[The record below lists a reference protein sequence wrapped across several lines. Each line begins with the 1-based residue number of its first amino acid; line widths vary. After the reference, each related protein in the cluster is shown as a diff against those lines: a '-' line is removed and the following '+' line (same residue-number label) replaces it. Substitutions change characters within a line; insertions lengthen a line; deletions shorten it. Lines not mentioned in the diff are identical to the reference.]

1 MSTSRT
7 LPARK
12 ARRLLL
18 LIVALLL
25 LVAAAG
31 YVAGS
36 RAIAPTNREVGP
48 PPAEL
53 NAEAITIK
61 DSDGLDVAAWLADPD
76 PAAALIILAHGNR
89 SDRRSLIGRAVMLA
103 RAGYAVLLLD
113 LRAHGESPGAHR
125 SFGHGEARSVAAA
138 IGYVRSRWPSRKVG
152 LIGISLG
159 GASAIVAARQ
169 ARADAYVLEAVYSDL
184 RTAAQNRFAKR
195 LGALG
200 RITADIVLLQV
211 PWRLGFDLDELSMTA
226 RIPEI
231 KAPVLMIAGDRD

>member
-1 MSTSRT
+1 
-7 LPARK
+7 
-12 ARRLLL
+12 
-18 LIVALLL
+18 
-25 LVAAAG
+25 
-31 YVAGS
+31 
-36 RAIAPTNREVGP
+36 
-48 PPAEL
+48 
-53 NAEAITIK
+53 TIR
-61 DSDGLDVAAWLADPD
+61 DSDGLDVAAWHADLDPD
-76 PAAALIILAHGNR
+76 AALIILAHGNR
-89 SDRRSLIGRAVMLA
+89 SDRRSLIGRAAMLT

-125 SFGHGEARSVAAA
+125 SFGYGEARSIVAA

-195 LGALG
+195 LGELG
-200 RITADIVLLQV
+200 RVVADLVLLQV
-211 PWRLGFDLDELSMTA
+211 PWRLGFYLDELSMTA

-231 KAPVLMIAGDRD
+231 KAPVLMIAGDRDRRTTVDDTRALFAAAEEPKTLWMIPGARHEDFHARQPREYERSVLSFFRTSLGQ